1 MLIVACVQTPL
12 PLLSIFPDG
21 RMEGSVDR
29 LCSLFSFS
37 PLATLVT
44 RRELAPKCVPHF
56 LLGSLMERDSQPLAI
71 FPLSLVTVPEVF
83 AKVNSALFLYLFFFF
98 LIFFFN
104 FIFIAPLAP
113 YVGEITDI
121 SASKSSA
128 VIQLWPAEQR
138 NGPIRYDHSLICSLI
153 NRFPKNISQKVHLLS
168 NKSFCK
174 SPNQVILK

>member
-1 MLIVACVQTPL
+1 MFWFLQICAHCSLCP
-12 PLLSIFPDG
+12 
-21 RMEGSVDR
+21 ESVHR

-56 LLGSLMERDSQPLAI
+56 LLESLMERGSQPFAI
-71 FPLSLVTVPEVF
+71 FPLSFVTVPEVF

-98 LIFFFN
+98 LIFFFFN

-153 NRFPKNISQKVHLLS
+153 NRFPKNISQKTHLLS
-168 NKSFCK
+168 NKSFSK
-174 SPNQVILK
+174 SPNPVILK